1 MRANPEKF
9 QFTILLQ
16 KPFISNFKI
25 DESEVEILG
34 LTIDKELNFSTH
46 VDKLCRNAQYKS
58 HALRRIKKYLTS
70 EKVKMLSNAFIDC
83 QLNYAPLMWMFCR
96 KAV

>member
-1 MRANPEKF
+1 MRANSEKF

-46 VDKLCRNAQYKS
+46 VDKLCRDAQYKS